1 MMMFIL
7 AFYLIVVGVLV
18 TKYLTWAP
26 KNVVK
31 VALFVI
37 PVPLIILSML
47 LVMLIG
53 KVTKTDVKR
62 IADELQQSCDM
73 IEDILKDET

>member
-1 MMMFIL
+1 MFIL
-7 AFYLIVVGVLV
+7 AVYLIVVGVLV
-18 TKYLTWAP
+18 TKYHTWAP

-73 IEDILKDET
+73 VEDILKDET

>member
-1 MMMFIL
+1 MMFIL
-7 AFYLIVVGVLV
+7 AVYLIVVGVLV
-18 TKYLTWAP
+18 TKYRTWAP
-26 KNVVK
+26 KNVAK

-53 KVTKTDVKR
+53 KVTKTDIKR

-73 IEDILKDET
+73 IEDIIKDET

>member
-18 TKYLTWAP
+18 TKYHAWTP
-26 KNVVK
+26 KNVAK
-31 VALFVI
+31 VALFII
-37 PVPLIILSML
+37 PVPLIIFSML

-73 IEDILKDET
+73 VEDIIKDEA

>member
-18 TKYLTWAP
+18 TKYYTWTP

-37 PVPLIILSML
+37 PVPLIIFSML
-47 LVMLIG
+47 LVMLVG
-53 KVTKTDVKR
+53 KVTKTDIKR

-73 IEDILKDET
+73 VEDILKDEA

>member
-7 AFYLIVVGVLV
+7 AFYLIVVSVLV
-18 TKYLTWAP
+18 TKYHTWTP

-37 PVPLIILSML
+37 PVPLIIFSML
-47 LVMLIG
+47 LVMLVG
-53 KVTKTDVKR
+53 KITKTDIKR
-62 IADELQQSCDM
+62 IAYELQQSCDM
-73 IEDILKDET
+73 VEDILKDEA

>member
-18 TKYLTWAP
+18 TKYHTWTP

-37 PVPLIILSML
+37 PVPLIIFSML
-47 LVMLIG
+47 LVMLVG
-53 KVTKTDVKR
+53 KVTKTDIKR
-62 IADELQQSCDM
+62 IADELLMNCNSLV
-73 IEDILKDET
+73 IW

>member
-1 MMMFIL
+1 MMFIL

-18 TKYLTWAP
+18 TKYHTWAP
-26 KNVVK
+26 KNVAK

-37 PVPLIILSML
+37 PVPPIILSML

-53 KVTKTDVKR
+53 KVTKTDIMR

-73 IEDILKDET
+73 IEDIIKDET

>member
-18 TKYLTWAP
+18 TKYRTWTP

-37 PVPLIILSML
+37 PVPLIIFSML
-47 LVMLIG
+47 LVMLVG
-53 KVTKTDVKR
+53 KVTKTDIKR

-73 IEDILKDET
+73 VEDILKDEA

>member
-7 AFYLIVVGVLV
+7 EFYLIVVGVLV
-18 TKYLTWAP
+18 TKYHTWAP

-37 PVPLIILSML
+37 PIPLIIFSML
-47 LVMLIG
+47 LVMLVG
-53 KVTKTDVKR
+53 KVTKTDIKR
-62 IADELQQSCDM
+62 IADDLQQSCDM
-73 IEDILKDET
+73 VEDILKDEA

>member
-1 MMMFIL
+1 MFIL
-7 AFYLIVVGVLV
+7 AVYLLVVGVLV
-18 TKYLTWAP
+18 TKYHTWTP

-47 LVMLIG
+47 LMMLVG
-53 KVTKTDVKR
+53 KVTKIDIKR

-73 IEDILKDET
+73 VEDILKDEA

>member
-1 MMMFIL
+1 MIMFIFAL
-7 AFYLIVVGVLV
+7 YLIVVGVLL
-18 TKYLTWAP
+18 TKYHSWAP
-26 KNVVK
+26 KNIVK

-73 IEDILKDET
+73 VEDILKDET

>member
-18 TKYLTWAP
+18 TKYHTWTP
-26 KNVVK
+26 KSVAK
-31 VALFVI
+31 VALFII
-37 PVPLIILSML
+37 PVPFIILSML
-47 LVMLIG
+47 LVMLVG
-53 KVTKTDVKR
+53 KITKTNIKL

-73 IEDILKDET
+73 VEDILKDET

>member
-1 MMMFIL
+1 MMFIL
-7 AFYLIVVGVLV
+7 AVYLIVVGVLV
-18 TKYLTWAP
+18 TKYHTWAP

-73 IEDILKDET
+73 VEDILKDET

>member
-1 MMMFIL
+1 MMFIL
-7 AFYLIVVGVLV
+7 AVYLIVVGVLV
-18 TKYLTWAP
+18 TKYHTWAP
-26 KNVVK
+26 KNVAK

-47 LVMLIG
+47 LVLLIG
-53 KVTKTDVKR
+53 KVTKTDITS

-73 IEDILKDET
+73 IEDIIKDET

>member
-1 MMMFIL
+1 MIMFIL
-7 AFYLIVVGVLV
+7 ALYLIVVGVLL
-18 TKYLTWAP
+18 TKYHSWAP
-26 KNVVK
+26 KNIVK

-73 IEDILKDET
+73 VEDILKDET

>member
-1 MMMFIL
+1 MMFIL
-7 AFYLIVVGVLV
+7 AVYLIVVGVLV
-18 TKYLTWAP
+18 TKYHTWAP
-26 KNVVK
+26 KNVAK

-53 KVTKTDVKR
+53 KVTKTDIKR
-62 IADELQQSCDM
+62 IADELQQSCDL
-73 IEDILKDET
+73 IEDIIKDET